1 MFKSGV
7 MLPGSLKVQFT
18 QIYTDIKEFSLLESV
33 SNEKR

>member
-18 QIYTDIKEFSLLESV
+18 QIYAEFSLLESV
-33 SNEKR
+33 SNEKW